1 MVMKKEIIKFL
12 EENKVELF
20 EKLVELEL
28 VFIDE
33 EDDDEDRLSVDDL
46 MFEVGCYEKGNDLI
60 KNKLQVLA
68 DKYQVGADVLSLAW
82 LLKHPAQLIP
92 VIGTNQVERIKAAV
106 TSTSLSLELQ
116 DWFSLYEAALGNEVP

>member
-28 VFIDE
+28 VFIDNDE
-33 EDDDEDRLSVDDL
+33 EFRLSVDDL

-60 KNKLQVLA
+60 DSEDICVLLE
-68 DKYQVGADVLSLAW
+68 GFDVSFDR
-82 LLKHPAQLIP
+82 KFVKKIYGDESSEFEFEFKGEK
-92 VIGTNQVERIKAAV
+92 IFG
-106 TSTSLSLELQ
+106 
-116 DWFSLYEAALGNEVP
+116 LGYNV

>member
-60 KNKLQVLA
+60 DSEDICVLLE
-68 DKYQVGADVLSLAW
+68 GLDVSFDR
-82 LLKHPAQLIP
+82 KF
-92 VIGTNQVERIKAAV
+92 VKRIYDDESSEFEFEFKG
-106 TSTSLSLELQ
+106 EKI
-116 DWFSLYEAALGNEVP
+116 FGLGYNV